1 MDIEK
6 INAIKPEGFDES
18 QWTEL
23 ANKFNEVHEAEVFAL
38 KANSQ
43 KLKEEKT
50 DAVNKYRNADALN
63 QENAAKIASLEEQ
76 LKNGDSSAQKVFEEK
91 TKELEKQYQG
101 MISERDTQ
109 IKSLTEQ
116 NANLELFR
124 HERNC
129 IEEFDVAVKDKN
141 LDPQSLTFVRDF
153 ILGKNGENF
162 VPTRISDTQSVLAT
176 KDGKTVEAKVNDFL
190 ASETGKKFILSGNFG
205 GGAVGSRSAGNGAT
219 ITRAEFE
226 ALPPMEKAAAAQ
238 KYRII

>member
-6 INAIKPEGFDES
+6 INAIKPEGFDDA
-18 QWTEL
+18 QWEEL
-23 ANKFNEVHEAEVFAL
+23 ANKFNEVHETEVFAL

-50 DAVNKYRNADALN
+50 EAVNKFRNADASNKEYL
-63 QENAAKIASLEEQ
+63 EKISVLEEQ
-76 LKNGDSSAQKVFEEK
+76 IKTGDSSAQKVFEEK

-101 MISERDTQ
+101 MIAEKDTQ
-109 IKSLTEQ
+109 IQGLTEQ
-116 NANLELFR
+116 NAVLELFK

-129 IEEFDVAVKDKN
+129 IEEFDIAIKDKN

-162 VPTRISDTQSVLAT
+162 IPTRISDTQSVLAT

-205 GGAVGSRSAGNGAT
+205 GGAVGSQSSRGSAT

-226 ALPPMEKAAAAQ
+226 ALSPMEKAAAAQ
-238 KYRII
+238 KYKIV